1 MSQLLILK
9 SFLEP
14 YQTERA
20 EGNNGKYNK
29 MRNIINKSLEEL
41 SLILEGNN
49 SRSILKRNI

>member
-9 SFLEP
+9 SLLEP

-49 SRSILKRNI
+49 SRSILK

>member
-9 SFLEP
+9 SLLEP

-20 EGNNGKYNK
+20 ESNNGKYNK

-49 SRSILKRNI
+49 SRSILK